1 MKKYS
6 VIAIMISIFLL
17 LAGCSGSSLS
27 AEKKDSK
34 VIKIGYQKGNTI
46 NILKESG
53 FLEEALK
60 EEGYKVEWKLFTHG
74 GTLLE
79 GIYSSAIDFGHA
91 ADGSGIFAQASGKPL
106 VYVGADAPNPEG
118 VGLMVRTDSGIN
130 SIEELKGKKV
140 GVLKGGNHHY
150 LAILALESVGLT
162 ADDVQWVYPEDAAQG
177 RSLIETKQVDALAS
191 YDPFFAGIETEL
203 DVKTLTENIDYDY
216 PNRTFYYSTPEFA
229 EDHPELVDT
238 IIKAIDKSDQW
249 ANDNKDEVT
258 DLLSKAL
265 GIDES
270 IISKAVERRT
280 YGATGITQEIID
292 AQQRQADKYYEIGL
306 IPKELDVSKDMP
318 IK

>member
-17 LAGCSGSSLS
+17 LAGCSGLSSS

-265 GIDES
+265 GIDEN

>member
-1 MKKYS
+1 
-6 VIAIMISIFLL
+6 
-17 LAGCSGSSLS
+17 
-27 AEKKDSK
+27 
-34 VIKIGYQKGNTI
+34 
-46 NILKESG
+46 
-53 FLEEALK
+53 
-60 EEGYKVEWKLFTHG
+60 
-74 GTLLE
+74 
-79 GIYSSAIDFGHA
+79 
-91 ADGSGIFAQASGKPL
+91 GIFAQASGKPL

-203 DVKTLTENIDYDY
+203 DVKTLTENEEYDY

-229 EDHPELVDT
+229 KDHPELVDT

-265 GIDES
+265 GIDEN

>member
-17 LAGCSGSSLS
+17 LAGCSGSSSS
-27 AEKKDSK
+27 AKKKDSK

-79 GIYSSAIDFGHA
+79 GIYSNAIDFGHA

-203 DVKTLTENIDYDY
+203 DVKTLTENKDYDY

-229 EDHPELVDT
+229 EDHPELVDV
-238 IIKAIDKSDQW
+238 IIKAIDKSDLW
-249 ANDNKDEVT
+249 ANENKDEVT

>member
-17 LAGCSGSSLS
+17 LAGCSGSSSS

-79 GIYSSAIDFGHA
+79 GIYSNAIDFGHA

-162 ADDVQWVYPEDAAQG
+162 ADDVQWVNPEDAAQG

-203 DVKTLTENIDYDY
+203 DVKTLTENKDYDY

-229 EDHPELVDT
+229 EDHPELVDV

-249 ANDNKDEVT
+249 ANENKDEVT